1 MDDFKKLAVEF
12 YEMVLEQQALFSV
25 LALTK
30 SNEMFDSYINSSHR
44 VNDFMIEHQKEF
56 KRALIEVKANE
67 MLNQEV

>member
-56 KRALIEVKANE
+56 KRALIEIKANE